1 MKLDELGSIP
11 EYLSALDEDLTERVD
26 ELFGRYPALQGFSVQ
41 GTGALPEAVRAAV
54 MAAVRAAL
62 AASWGK
68 KPICH
73 VHVLTL

>member
-1 MKLDELGSIP
+1 
-11 EYLSALDEDLTERVD
+11 
-26 ELFGRYPALQGFSVQ
+26 
-41 GTGALPEAVRAAV
+41 